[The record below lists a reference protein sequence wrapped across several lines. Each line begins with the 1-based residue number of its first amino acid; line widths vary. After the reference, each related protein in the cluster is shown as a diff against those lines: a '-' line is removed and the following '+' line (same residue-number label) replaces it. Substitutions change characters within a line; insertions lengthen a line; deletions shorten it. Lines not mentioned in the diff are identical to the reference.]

1 MMRWETPSR
10 RAMEMA
16 TASVGLR
23 IVPMAMAQARES
35 PGTRRVRTAPI
46 TAADRGTSR
55 MASTATGA
63 SSRRKLMVEMLTAV
77 ENSSGGE
84 DPLQDHLGVQLD
96 RRDEGQEAHCSAPA
110 RRISA
115 GATPIRS
122 LS

>member
-1 MMRWETPSR
+1 
-10 RAMEMA
+10 
-16 TASVGLR
+16 
-23 IVPMAMAQARES
+23 MAMAQARES
-35 PGTRRVRTAPI
+35 PGIRRVRTAPI

-77 ENSSGGE
+77 EYSSGGRM
-84 DPLQDHLGVQLD
+84 PSRTTWGSSSTAGMKGRKPTTV
-96 RRDEGQEAHCSAPA
+96 PPT

-122 LS
+122 LSWEAAAMAKMPRTAMMRRSMGQG